1 MLPARA
7 DRNALVTALRE
18 RRLDRTLTSA
28 VPVLHPHDDQAV
40 GATGVAD
47 LDARLGGGLPRGQLS
62 ELTGPRSSGRTSLL
76 LDALAAATARGEL
89 VALVDALDMLDVASA
104 VAAGV
109 DLSRVLW
116 IRGQVVTSPGL
127 CRDQNQ
133 RALEQMVKALGLVL
147 QAGNFGLVVF
157 DVAEAPPD
165 AVRRLP
171 FTTWLRLQRM
181 VAGSQTMALL
191 VGGEPMARSA
201 AGVSISVQGASGSE
215 PVVTRPPSL
224 VTASGYG
231 PATARPTNDQRPTTR
246 LRPDTHGASAR
257 QAPHARFDGA
267 LFDGLSVQAR
277 VARARMHPLDHAG
290 VPLRTK
296 AGVHV

>member
-1 MLPARA
+1 MP
-7 DRNALVTALRE
+7 
-18 RRLDRTLTSA
+18 
-28 VPVLHPHDDQAV
+28 VPHPHDDQAV
-40 GATGVAD
+40 GATGVAG
-47 LDARLGGGLPRGQLS
+47 LDARLGGGLPRGHLS
-62 ELTGPRSSGRTSLL
+62 ELIGARSSGRTSLL
-76 LDALAAATARGEL
+76 LDAMAAATARGEL

-104 VAAGV
+104 VTAGV

-127 CRDQNQ
+127 CRDQNA

-201 AGVSISVQGASGSE
+201 AGVSIALQGAPGSE
-215 PVVTRPPSL
+215 PVVADRRLP
-224 VTASGYG
+224 AS
-231 PATARPTNDQRPTTR
+231 ARRLPRDSGSTTHDQRP
-246 LRPDTHGASAR
+246 S
-257 QAPHARFDGA
+257 PHARFAGA

>member
-1 MLPARA
+1 MP
-7 DRNALVTALRE
+7 
-18 RRLDRTLTSA
+18 
-28 VPVLHPHDDQAV
+28 VPNPHDDQAV
-40 GATGVAD
+40 GATGVAR
-47 LDARLGGGLPRGQLS
+47 LDARLGGGLPRGHLS
-62 ELTGPRSSGRTSLL
+62 ELTGARSSGRTSLL
-76 LDALAAATARGEL
+76 LDTMAAATARGEL

-104 VAAGV
+104 AAAGV

-116 IRGQVVTSPGL
+116 IRGHVVPSPGP

-157 DVAEAPPD
+157 DVAEAPPE
-165 AVRRLP
+165 AVRQLP

-181 VAGSQTMALL
+181 VAGTQTMAVL
-191 VGGEPMARSA
+191 VGGAPMARSA
-201 AGVSISVQGASGSE
+201 AGVSIALQGTASE
-215 PVVTRPPSL
+215 PVVSRPPSL
-224 VTASGYG
+224 VTAPGYG
-231 PATARPTNDQRPTTR
+231 GAGQRPACAPGVGLRQGRPTTR

-257 QAPHARFDGA
+257 QAPHARFEGA

-277 VARARMHPLDHAG
+277 VARARMQPLDQAG

-296 AGVHV
+296 AGIHV

>member
-1 MLPARA
+1 MP
-7 DRNALVTALRE
+7 
-18 RRLDRTLTSA
+18 
-28 VPVLHPHDDQAV
+28 VPHPHDDQAV

-201 AGVSISVQGASGSE
+201 AGVSIAVQGASGRE

-246 LRPDTHGASAR
+246 LRPDTHEASGYGEAR
-257 QAPHARFDGA
+257 SRPTTTDQRPSAHARFDGA